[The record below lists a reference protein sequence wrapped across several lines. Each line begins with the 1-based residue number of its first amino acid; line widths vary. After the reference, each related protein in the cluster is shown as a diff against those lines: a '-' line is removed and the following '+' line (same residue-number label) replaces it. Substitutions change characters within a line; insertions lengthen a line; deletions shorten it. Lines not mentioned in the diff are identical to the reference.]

1 MPPPLAQG
9 RLTGRRG
16 RLLEATASRTAPR
29 SGLRSDQGIA
39 PYAET
44 VSLRSGDRRVW
55 RGNPELSSGRL
66 PPSSSLRETLDDTS
80 LREGG
85 NTPSRRLRAKGTRR
99 DTPKTLR
106 EGRLTGRRRPLR
118 CGTIR
123 RRGSAGD
130 QRSPLRRGRDGG
142 ARRREGQAPP
152 LRQRIDV
159 GANCGPPR
167 ASAPTVETDVDADRR
182 ATKGRPY
189 GVDETAV
196 RDGGRGKPLPY
207 GRELTLARIAG
218 RRGRRPLRWGRTLT
232 RIGGPPR
239 ASAPTAR
246 DGRSKR
252 IATQVTSVTAEL
264 GSSQTSLVRRR
275 QAWFVA
281 RFSRVAMFLAR
292 RDVSRASRCFS
303 RVAMFLARRYVSRAS
318 RCSQ

>member
-167 ASAPTVETDVDADRR
+167 ASAPTVGTDVDADRR
-182 ATKGRPY
+182 AAEGVGPY
-189 GVDETAV
+189 G
-196 RDGGRGKPLPY
+196 
-207 GRELTLARIAG
+207 AG
-218 RRGRRPLRWGRTLT
+218 RKEQTDCHT
-232 RIGGPPR
+232 SDIGHSR
-239 ASAPTAR
+239 AGIVA
-246 DGRSKR
+246 DK
-252 IATQVTSVTAEL
+252 L
-264 GSSQTSLVRRR
+264 GSSQTSLVRR
-275 QAWFVA
+275 A
-281 RFSRVAMFLAR
+281 FLAR

-303 RVAMFLARRYVSRAS
+303 RVAMFLARRNVSRAS
-318 RCSQ
+318 LCFSRVAMLAMTGRGRREPDGETVVSQKLASCISRGRQSRKALHL